1 MLRFELPEGEENRLN
16 YKVSEGGA
24 NLSAGQKQLMCL
36 ARALLNPSRILV
48 LDEATAAVDSQT
60 DSVVQETIRSEFKDR
75 TIVTIAHRLDTV
87 MDSDRIITLDNGTV
101 KEFDTPEKLL
111 EDKNSI
117 FYGMCKKGG
126 YI

>member
-1 MLRFELPEGEENRLN
+1 MRFDLPEGEEDRLN

-75 TIVTIAHRLDTV
+75 TIVTIAHRLGTG